1 MKTIIFHLLLA
12 VGAGLLIGALEGY
25 GICYIRKRRDA
36 VFPIFI
42 FDIGLL
48 CVAAAFVMLL
58 MNTTEDVIMPFRPVW
73 HPILLFI
80 IAVILATIVGIA
92 VNHPLNGYNKNKRI
106 F

>member
-1 MKTIIFHLLLA
+1 MIFYLLLA

-25 GICYIRKRRDA
+25 IVHCVRKGRKTL
-36 VFPIFI
+36 FPMLV

-48 CVAAAFVMLL
+48 FVAAAFVMLI

-73 HPILLFI
+73 HPPIL
-80 IAVILATIVGIA
+80 IAITVILAIVVGIA